1 MLVARPQSS
10 EAIVIRHVHFE
21 GKVVA
26 NEYELSENNV
36 VARQPGSD
44 NQDSGQNA
52 YDCSSETAGITR
64 QVIEQPEQAE
74 RKHGEHCGV
83 RQCNHTPQQPENY
96 PIPLARW
103 LVCHA
108 HCQQQSQ
115 AQQKCGQTSFPDDA
129 SWPINSVGEE
139 GPSPGGGASHGESIH
154 SLRDP
159 VQRKTCQRGKDAIE
173 SKNYPGCRMAI
184 NSE

>member
-52 YDCSSETAGITR
+52 YDCSSEAARIPR
-64 QVIEQPEQAE
+64 QAIKQPEQAK
-74 RKHGEHCGV
+74 RKHGEDRRI
-83 RQCNHTPQQPENY
+83 RQCNGTPQQPENY

-103 LVCHA
+103 LVCH
-108 HCQQQSQ
+108 
-115 AQQKCGQTSFPDDA
+115 
-129 SWPINSVGEE
+129 
-139 GPSPGGGASHGESIH
+139 
-154 SLRDP
+154 
-159 VQRKTCQRGKDAIE
+159 
-173 SKNYPGCRMAI
+173 
-184 NSE
+184 